1 MKNARGFLLLC
12 TGLVASAAAPLPA
25 AEPVVLRV
33 VVVQTEQPDVYLA
46 EIERGRALL
55 KRIGNVSALRVWR
68 ARFAGP
74 DAGTI
79 VVSVEYPSLAAFA
92 ADDARAAASPEVQA
106 WLRGL
111 EKIRKVVSDSL
122 YTGLGG

>member
-1 MKNARGFLLLC
+1 MCA
-12 TGLVASAAAPLPA
+12 GLVAAAAAPLQA

-33 VVVQTEQPDVYLA
+33 VVVQTEQPDVYLG
-46 EIERGRALL
+46 EIEKGRGLL
-55 KRIGNVSALRVWR
+55 KGIGNVSELRVWR

-74 DAGTI
+74 QAGTV

-122 YTGLGG
+122 YTELGGRPGS